1 MFPTTKTKVNRK
13 STAPID
19 HRKTEVL
26 MAKSKTTA
34 QKDLSDPSGFW
45 AANAEKL
52 KRGELT
58 STIGMTVKTQMSSPP
73 ETIDD
78 ASTSIVASTPTPT
91 PEVDIPSAIVSPSL
105 EEGKSSNEDIPELF
119 FTPRP
124 DNVLLDEE
132 PPIAP
137 EPFPSNPLETVLLF
151 VPPNTSVP
159 VHVAT
164 SGSAESSRATTPLL
178 SGAEYPALNTARST
192 SPFAASSGLQ
202 FLSNEMIQKLQ
213 AAPPAPPRKDFDTAI
228 KNGGHIVKGPQTQVL
243 QSNASKKGS
252 TGPKS
257 RKMFRPAKTATIPVI
272 DPEKDVRTYY
282 SRESRLPFAN
292 GRDLPVIFGTKNLG
306 TVPEYMYRQCSSTG
320 NGLFMKAPTTDYLTV
335 AEGSADVVALV
346 KIIDW
351 LNDICHSRFVRM
363 ISFTETE
370 ELENLELCRTARVI
384 GLNDRY
390 VGHIARRFQNIIRD
404 TVLSNELITSIAKLA
419 EPGNDDIY
427 NALVDNMA
435 YRRRRGTG
443 TEFGEILA
451 MLPTLADAVSKA
463 GDKSPRRRP

>member
-19 HRKTEVL
+19 HRKTDVL

-34 QKDLSDPSGFW
+34 PKDSSDPSGFW
-45 AANAEKL
+45 AANAEKV

-58 STIGMTVKTQMSSPP
+58 SIIGIIVKTPMSSSPK
-73 ETIDD
+73 TVND
-78 ASTSIVASTPTPT
+78 AHTSIVASIPIPA
-91 PEVDIPSAIVSPSL
+91 PEVVVPLAIVSPSL
-105 EEGKSSNEDIPELF
+105 EEGKSSNGDIPEF
-119 FTPRP
+119 FFIPKP
-124 DNVLLDEE
+124 DNALFDEE
-132 PPIAP
+132 PPRASESSSP
-137 EPFPSNPLETVLLF
+137 TPLEAVSLVAPL
-151 VPPNTSVP
+151 NTSTP

-164 SGSAESSRATTPLL
+164 SGSAESSRATSPLL
-178 SGAEYPALNTARST
+178 NDAEYPALYTSRST
-192 SPFAASSGLQ
+192 PPFPVTSGPQ
-202 FLSNEMIQKLQ
+202 FLSNEMIQKLR
-213 AAPPAPPRKDFDTAI
+213 AAPPAPPCKDFDIAI
-228 KNGGHIVKGPQTQVL
+228 KNGGRIVKGPQTRVTE
-243 QSNASKKGS
+243 SNASKKGS
-252 TGPKS
+252 TSPKS
-257 RKMFRPAKTATIPVI
+257 CAMLRPVKTATIPVV

-292 GRDLPVIFGTKNLG
+292 GRDLPVMSGSKNLG

-320 NGLFMKAPTTDYLTV
+320 NALLTKIPTTDCLTV
-335 AEGSADVVALV
+335 AKDSANEGALV

-351 LNDICHSRFVRM
+351 LNDICHSRYFRM

-370 ELENLELCRTARVI
+370 DLENLEFCRAARVL

-390 VGHIARRFQNIIRD
+390 VGHITRRFQKRIRD
-404 TVLSNELITSIAKLA
+404 AVPSKELITSITKRAGPA
-419 EPGNDDIY
+419 NDDIY

-451 MLPTLADAVSKA
+451 MLPTLAEAVSKA
-463 GDKSPRRRP
+463 GDKPPRRRP